1 MKRFLLVTLMCSIL
15 VGQTSCDWS
24 WGNFAKGVAWTAAGT
39 LAFPFF
45 KNAGAYFSE
54 EKQKQEEFSGNFSF
68 DIGESASAYIGSSLA
83 GLAALKYL
91 HNSKAAEKFCGYD
104 NASSFA
110 GVLSASALLWTGT
123 HGKSF
128 INFLKASRS
137 RLSVRNL
144 FSSWNLN
151 DFAKGA
157 CETTKGAC
165 ETTKGIFSG
174 GILNAIVSKFIGSKR
189 SFLANMGYSFG
200 SSSCNLMRRN
210 ATGIGALAFGRPDI
224 ARRRYSGASGECF
237 AGGIAA
243 GSVLSFFVACIAM
256 DNYYIKPVVAPIQS
270 ALQKVVGNKGA
281 TGNTSRLG
289 HLLFAN

>member
-1 MKRFLLVTLMCSIL
+1 M

-54 EKQKQEEFSGNFSF
+54 EKQKQPAFSGNFSF
-68 DIGESASAYIGSSLA
+68 DVGESASAYIGSSLA
-83 GLAALKYL
+83 GFAALNYL

-110 GVLSASALLWTGT
+110 GVLSASALLWAGT
-123 HGKSF
+123 HGRSL
-128 INFLKASRS
+128 INFIKASRS

-151 DFAKGA
+151 DF
-157 CETTKGAC
+157 TKGAC
-165 ETTKGIFSG
+165 ETAQGIFSG

-224 ARRRYSGASGECF
+224 ARRRYSGASGEYF

-256 DNYYIKPVVAPIQS
+256 DNYYIKPVIAPIQS
-270 ALQKVVGNKGA
+270 AAQKVVGNKGA
-281 TGNTSRLG
+281 TGNASHLG
-289 HLLFAN
+289 HWLFAN

>member
-1 MKRFLLVTLMCSIL
+1 ML

-24 WGNFAKGVAWTAAGT
+24 WGNFAKGVAWTTVGS
-39 LAFPFF
+39 LAFPFLRSV
-45 KNAGAYFSE
+45 GSLFSE
-54 EKQKQEEFSGNFSF
+54 EKEEQATFSGNFRF
-68 DIGESASAYIGSSLA
+68 NIGESASAYIGSSLA

-91 HNSKAAEKFCGYD
+91 NNPNAAKQFCGYE
-104 NASSFA
+104 NASGFA
-110 GVLSASALLWTGT
+110 GVLSASALLWVGT

-128 INFLKASRS
+128 ISFLKASRS
-137 RLSVRNL
+137 GLSVRNL
-144 FSSWNLN
+144 FSSWDFN
-151 DFAKGA
+151 DF
-157 CETTKGAC
+157 TKGAC

-174 GILNAIVSKFIGSKR
+174 GILNAIVSKFIGSKS
-189 SFLANMGYSFG
+189 SFLENMGYSFG

-210 ATGIGALAFGRPDI
+210 ATGIGALPFGRPDI
-224 ARRRYSGASGECF
+224 ARRRYSGASGEYF